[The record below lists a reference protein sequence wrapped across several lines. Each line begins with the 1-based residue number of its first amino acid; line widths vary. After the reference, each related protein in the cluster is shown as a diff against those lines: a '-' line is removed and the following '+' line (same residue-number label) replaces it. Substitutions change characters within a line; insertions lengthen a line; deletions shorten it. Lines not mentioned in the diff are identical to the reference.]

1 MALLA
6 LPLLAAQATAAPG
19 VAQLASQLADDAGRL
34 GAARTELQSAQDEL
48 RVVRRAHRALRG
60 EVEGRLVAIY
70 KFGGS
75 SGALERVVGGESM
88 EDVGRTMDVLDQV
101 ADHDAALLVR
111 WKRLDARLVK
121 LKRRSAKLK
130 REVKHLERVVQKS
143 RERLS
148 AAEAVVAEARREA
161 ERMALIPDSP
171 LLPKVGHPET
181 TAVQASGGGGV
192 SANQPI
198 GFTQSGVAS
207 VYHDSFTG
215 QTTANGEVYNPNA
228 FTAAHPSLPFGTW
241 VTVSGAG
248 GSIQVRIND
257 RGPFVGGR
265 IIDLSGAAGAAIGL
279 SLGPVTLS
287 VAS

>member
-6 LPLLAAQATAAPG
+6 LPLLAAQAVAAPG
-19 VAQLASQLADDAGRL
+19 IPQLASQLADDAGRL
-34 GAARTELQSAQDEL
+34 GEARTELQAVQSEL
-48 RVVRRAHRALRG
+48 RVVRRDHRRLRR

-70 KFGGS
+70 KLGGS

-88 EDVGRTMDVLDQV
+88 EDVGATMSVLDQV
-101 ADHDAALLVR
+101 AEHDSALLVR
-111 WKRLDARLVK
+111 WKRLDVRLDQLTTRVAN
-121 LKRRSAKLK
+121 LE
-130 REVKHLERVVQKS
+130 REVTRLEAVVQKS

-148 AAEAVVAEARREA
+148 AAEAAAAKARREA
-161 ERMALIPDSP
+161 ERMALIADSP

-181 TAVQASGGGGV
+181 TSVQAAGGGGV

-198 GFTQSGVAS
+198 GFTQSGTAS

-215 QTTANGEVYNPNA
+215 QTTANGEVYDPNA

-241 VTVSGAG
+241 VTVTGQG

-265 IIDLSGAAGAAIGL
+265 VIDLSGAAGAAIGL